1 MDAKE
6 RLEKI
11 KTIAREKIRIYN
23 NIGNKDLARE
33 WDYLLYLLTEDS
45 WLNERYDFYTLSF
58 EEFNKKYLHLYD

>member
-23 NIGNKDLARE
+23 NIDCKDLARE

-58 EEFNKKYLHLYD
+58 